1 MRAWCRMESAPLVV
15 TKQPI
20 GGLLG
25 FASIEPALCA
35 LSVDEAEKIERINV
49 LLKDLETREQP
60 SIILLEAPDAVMKY
74 NNYLTNGFGIR
85 TYMLAQ
91 AAEPDAFLCCIPSEL
106 GRCPLWRRSAGTSPC
121 VWGVGID
128 AVHVSNAVIDG
139 WTPDRSGSSI

>member
-1 MRAWCRMESAPLVV
+1 MRAWCRMESAP
-15 TKQPI
+15 
-20 GGLLG
+20 GGHQAAHWRALG

-106 GRCPLWRRSAGTSPC
+106 GRCPLWRKSAGTSPC
-121 VWGVGID
+121 VWEW
-128 AVHVSNAVIDG
+128 ASMLSMSA
-139 WTPDRSGSSI
+139 TPS